1 MEATVVSL
9 GKLIG
14 FLAFA
19 VSLYILWQIRHIL
32 LLIFAAVVFAIVL
45 NRVVRWLQQRGVKR
59 GIAIALTVISLL
71 GILFILF
78 ALIGPSFAQQLEQ
91 LGNLV
96 PTTLGSLRDWFN
108 SLSTRLPERLINV
121 RSFSDFLPR
130 LQPLITRLLNNTYS
144 WFSDL
149 LAIILNL
156 LLVLVLIIMLVANP
170 APYRRGFILL
180 FPAFYRRRAYEI
192 ISKCEAT
199 LVGWMTATLINMAAI
214 AVVSFIGLSIL
225 GVPLA
230 LANAII
236 AGLLEFIPNI
246 GPVLSVI
253 PPMVVAALL
262 VSPGKAVAVLILYI
276 LIQQFEAYVLVP
288 FVMKQQVELLPATTL
303 LAVVIFGSLFGFLGV
318 FLAVP
323 LVIVS
328 KIWIYELLIKDI
340 LNNWHKDEKDSSSPE
355 EAIANSETP
364 DS

>member
-1 MEATVVSL
+1 MSL

-14 FLAFA
+14 FFAFA
-19 VSLYILWQIRHIL
+19 VSLYILWQIQHIL
-32 LLIFAAVVFAIVL
+32 LLIFAAVVFAVVL
-45 NRVVRWLQQRGVKR
+45 NRIVQWLQQQGVKR

-71 GILFILF
+71 GILFILS
-78 ALIGPSFAQQLEQ
+78 ALVGPSFTQQLEE

-96 PTTLGSLRDWFN
+96 PTSLGSLRERIN
-108 SLSTRLPERLINV
+108 SLSNLLPERLINF
-121 RSFSDFLPR
+121 RSIGDFLPR
-130 LQPLITRLLNNTYS
+130 LQPFITKLLNNAYI

-170 APYRRGFILL
+170 APYRRGLILL

-192 ISKCEAT
+192 LSKCEAS
-199 LVGWMTATLINMAAI
+199 LVGWMTATLIDMAVI

-253 PPMVVAALL
+253 PPMVVAAIL
-262 VSPGKAVAVLILYI
+262 VSPGKAIAVLILYI

-288 FVMKQQVELLPATTL
+288 FVMKQQAELLPAVTL

-318 FLAVP
+318 FLAMP

-328 KIWIYELLIKDI
+328 KIWIYELLIRDI
-340 LNNWHKDEKDSSSPE
+340 LNNWQKDEKEP
-355 EAIANSETP
+355 NR
-364 DS
+364 